1 MEEFGFDSEKRNIK
15 PPFKVPDGYFDR
27 FTDELMAKLP
37 QKEVEIAPKVT
48 LWEKVSP
55 WVYMAAMFVGMALF
69 LRTFVSD
76 KKEVENLNLALQT
89 TPFLQQSISE
99 ISEDEF
105 FDIIDDQATRASYY
119 QTLLTDSN
127 Y

>member
-1 MEEFGFDSEKRNIK
+1 MKESEFDSEKRNIK

-37 QKEVEIAPKVT
+37 QKEEEITPKVT
-48 LWEKVSP
+48 LWQKVSP

-76 KKEVENLNLALQT
+76 EKEEKDINLALQN
-89 TPFLQQSISE
+89 TPFLEQSISE